1 MKKYFSLLLLVLSF
15 NLYAETNLAN
25 TPLKDLNGNQVTLEQ
40 YKGKSV
46 YIKMWASWCSICL
59 AGLDEIDQLSA
70 DPNKDYEVITIVS
83 PDYRGEKETAKFIK
97 WYKGLNYQNITVL
110 LDENA
115 KIVKEAKVRG
125 YPSSVFVDQNL
136 NIQKVIA
143 GHLTISQ
150 IDESIKK
157 FAKSH

>member
-15 NLYAETNLAN
+15 NLYAKTNLAN
-25 TPLKDLNGNQVTLEQ
+25 TPLKDLSGNQVTLKQ

-70 DPNKDYEVITIVS
+70 NPNKDYAVITIVS
-83 PDYRGEKETAKFIK
+83 PGYHGEKETAKFIK
-97 WYKGLNYQNITVL
+97 WYKGLNYKNITVL

-115 KIVKEAKVRG
+115 KVVKEAKVRG

>member
-25 TPLKDLNGNQVTLEQ
+25 TPLKDLSGNQVTLEQ

-97 WYKGLNYQNITVL
+97 WYKGLNYKNITVL

-115 KIVKEAKVRG
+115 KVVKEAKVRG
-125 YPSSVFVDQNL
+125 YPSSVFVDKNRDCLL
-136 NIQKVIA
+136 NCVTA
-143 GHLTISQ
+143 L
-150 IDESIKK
+150 
-157 FAKSH
+157 